1 MAMRRKIPVYPLSDY
16 SGGMTRSTEIFVGT
30 FEESIQQRP
39 NRLTI
44 HRHNYFELF
53 FLEGEGEHFN
63 DFEVYKIETPT
74 IVCVSPGQVH
84 FWKNQDSLRGPMICF
99 TQEFAEKYASA
110 DYSLLQHQFW
120 FPAGNPPIIP
130 VSKEQ
135 VRDTAL
141 LLDEIQREFKAGAE
155 GSDRIVRL
163 LLQLVLLKMN
173 RFYRPGNVTN
183 GSRREAELARNFLVN
198 LQQNL
203 GVASSVSSYA
213 GLLGVSPETLSEAV
227 KKETGKT
234 PGTLIRERVLL
245 EAKRLLLHTSLSVAE
260 IAYQLR
266 FKDPSYF
273 NRFFRRAAGNT
284 PAEFRKQCWH
294 ASINHATIQS
304 M

>member
-1 MAMRRKIPVYPLSDY
+1 MRRKIPVYPLSDY
-16 SGGMTRSTEIFVGT
+16 SGGMTRSSEIFVGT

-53 FLEGEGEHFN
+53 FLEGRGEHFN

-84 FWKNQDSLRGPMICF
+84 FWENKESLRGPMICF
-99 TQEFAEKYASA
+99 TQEFAEKYASP
-110 DYSLLQHQFW
+110 DYSLLQHRFW
-120 FPAGNPPIIP
+120 FPAGNPPIVP
-130 VSKEQ
+130 VSQEQ
-135 VRDTAL
+135 LGETAL
-141 LLDEIQREFKAGAE
+141 LLDEIQREFKGGAE

-163 LLQLVLLKMN
+163 LLQLILMKMN
-173 RFYRPGNVTN
+173 RFYLPENVTN
-183 GSRREAELARNFLVN
+183 GSRREAELVRNFLVN
-198 LQQNL
+198 LGQNL
-203 GVASSVSSYA
+203 GVASPVSSYA
-213 GLLGVSPETLSEAV
+213 ALLGVSPETLSETV

-260 IAYQLR
+260 IAYQLL

-273 NRFFRRAAGNT
+273 NRFFRRSTGNT

-294 ASINHATIQS
+294 ASINR
-304 M
+304 

>member
-1 MAMRRKIPVYPLSDY
+1 MRRKIPVYPLSDY
-16 SGGMTRSTEIFVGT
+16 SGGMTPTSEIFVGT

-53 FLEGEGEHFN
+53 FLEGKGEHFN

-84 FWKNQDSLRGPMICF
+84 FWENKESLRGPMICF

-110 DYSLLQHQFW
+110 DYSLLQHRFW
-120 FPAGNPPIIP
+120 FPAGNPPVIP
-130 VSKEQ
+130 VSKELA
-135 VRDTAL
+135 RDLAM

-163 LLQLVLLKMN
+163 LLQLILLKMN
-173 RFYRPGNVTN
+173 RLYLAGNVTQ
-183 GSRREAELARNFLVN
+183 GSRRETELVRNFLVK
-198 LQQNL
+198 LEHNL

-213 GLLGVSPETLSEAV
+213 ALLSVSPETLSETV

-260 IAYQLR
+260 IAYQLL

-273 NRFFRRAAGNT
+273 NRFFRRSTGNT
-284 PAEFRKQCWH
+284 PAEFRKQCWQ
-294 ASINHATIQS
+294 ASINR
-304 M
+304 

>member
-1 MAMRRKIPVYPLSDY
+1 MRRKIPVYPLSDY
-16 SGGMTRSTEIFVGT
+16 SGGMTLTSEIFVGT

-53 FLEGEGEHFN
+53 FLEGKGEHFN

-84 FWKNQDSLRGPMICF
+84 FWENKESLRGPMICF

-110 DYSLLQHQFW
+110 DYSLLQHRFW
-120 FPAGNPPIIP
+120 FPAGNPPVIP

-135 VRDTAL
+135 ARAIAM

-163 LLQLVLLKMN
+163 LLQLILLKMN
-173 RFYRPGNVTN
+173 RLYLAGNVTQ
-183 GSRREAELARNFLVN
+183 GSRREAELVRNFLVK
-198 LQQNL
+198 LEHNL

-213 GLLGVSPETLSEAV
+213 ALLSVSPETLSETV

-245 EAKRLLLHTSLSVAE
+245 EAKRLLLHTSLNVSE
-260 IAYQLR
+260 IAYQLL

-273 NRFFRRAAGNT
+273 NRFFRRSTGNT

-294 ASINHATIQS
+294 KSINRS
-304 M
+304 G

>member
-1 MAMRRKIPVYPLSDY
+1 MRRKIPVYPLSDY
-16 SGGMTRSTEIFVGT
+16 SGGMTLTSEIFVGT

-53 FLEGEGEHFN
+53 FLEGKGEHFN

-84 FWKNQDSLRGPMICF
+84 FWENKESLRGPMICF

-110 DYSLLQHQFW
+110 DYSLLQHRFW
-120 FPAGNPPIIP
+120 FPAGNPPVIP

-135 VRDTAL
+135 ARDIAM

-163 LLQLVLLKMN
+163 LLQLILLKMN
-173 RFYRPGNVTN
+173 RLYLAGNVTQ
-183 GSRREAELARNFLVN
+183 GSRREAELVRNFLVK
-198 LQQNL
+198 LEHNL

-213 GLLGVSPETLSEAV
+213 ALLSVSPETLSETV

-245 EAKRLLLHTSLSVAE
+245 EAKRLLLHTSLNVSE
-260 IAYQLR
+260 IAYQLL

-273 NRFFRRAAGNT
+273 NRFFRRSTGNT

-294 ASINHATIQS
+294 KSINRS
-304 M
+304 G

>member
-1 MAMRRKIPVYPLSDY
+1 MRRKIPVYPLSDY
-16 SGGMTRSTEIFVGT
+16 SGGMTLTSEIFVGT

-53 FLEGEGEHFN
+53 FLEGKGEHFN

-84 FWKNQDSLRGPMICF
+84 FWKNKESLRGPMICF

-110 DYSLLQHQFW
+110 DYSLLQHRFW
-120 FPAGNPPIIP
+120 FPAGNPPVIP

-135 VRDTAL
+135 ARDIAM

-163 LLQLVLLKMN
+163 LLQLILLKMN
-173 RFYRPGNVTN
+173 RLYLAGNVTQ
-183 GSRREAELARNFLVN
+183 GSRREAELVRNFLVK
-198 LQQNL
+198 LEHNL

-213 GLLGVSPETLSEAV
+213 ALLSVSPETLSETV

-245 EAKRLLLHTSLSVAE
+245 EAKRLLLHTSLNVSE
-260 IAYQLR
+260 IAYQLL

-273 NRFFRRAAGNT
+273 NRFFRRSTGNT

-294 ASINHATIQS
+294 KSINRS
-304 M
+304 G

>member
-1 MAMRRKIPVYPLSDY
+1 MRRKIPVYPLSDY
-16 SGGMTRSTEIFVGT
+16 SGGMTPTSEIFVGT

-53 FLEGEGEHFN
+53 FLEGKGEHFN

-84 FWKNQDSLRGPMICF
+84 FWENKESLRGPMICF

-110 DYSLLQHQFW
+110 DYSLLQHRFW
-120 FPAGNPPIIP
+120 FPAGNPPVIP
-130 VSKEQ
+130 VSKELA
-135 VRDTAL
+135 RDIAM
-141 LLDEIQREFKAGAE
+141 LLDEIQREFKARAE

-163 LLQLVLLKMN
+163 LLQLILLKMN
-173 RFYRPGNVTN
+173 RLYLAGNATQ
-183 GSRREAELARNFLVN
+183 GSRREAELVRNFLVK
-198 LQQNL
+198 LEHNL

-213 GLLGVSPETLSEAV
+213 ALLSVSPETLSETV

-260 IAYQLR
+260 IAYQLL

-273 NRFFRRAAGNT
+273 NRFFRRSTGNT
-284 PAEFRKQCWH
+284 PAEFRKQCWQ
-294 ASINHATIQS
+294 ASINRS
-304 M
+304 G